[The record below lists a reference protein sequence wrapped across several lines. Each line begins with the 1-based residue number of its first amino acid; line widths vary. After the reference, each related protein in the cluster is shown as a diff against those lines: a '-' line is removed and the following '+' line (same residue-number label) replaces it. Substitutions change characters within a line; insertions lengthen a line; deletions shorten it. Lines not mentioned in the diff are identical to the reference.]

1 MGVINVSGI
10 VRSAFRSAYL
20 GYYAFVPHV
29 GPGYMTEGLALALRW
44 AFGGLH
50 LHRVEAN
57 IQPGTKHR
65 GSACTRSEICVGGS
79 VVRDREPASRAEPS
93 AAGRLL
99 TPEMVSQVF
108 YSLHDR
114 SE

>member
-1 MGVINVSGI
+1 M
-10 VRSAFRSAYL
+10 
-20 GYYAFVPHV
+20 
-29 GPGYMTEGLALALRW
+29 ALRW

-93 AAGRLL
+93 AAGRSPAAAGGR
-99 TPEMVSQVF
+99 TKRGGPTRPPGGSPGDKSGGGRWGAAPVGS
-108 YSLHDR
+108 HDGGGR
-114 SE
+114 SEPD